1 MLIQILTEIDKFELF
16 VLCFQGRHRDIDLW
30 LIAIRSGSRF
40 AAVVGLVLAAASCL
54 RNGSLLSR
62 DGGSG
67 RGRHSLEVETRTSIK
82 RLLVNQILVINV
94 LLGVALIGGTIYIGE
109 VLVNTQW
116 LLHLLTLD
124 GVLVGGNAILVS
136 KMGK

>member
-1 MLIQILTEIDKFELF
+1 MLTEIDKFELF
-16 VLCFQGRHRDIDLW
+16 VLCSQGRHRDVDLW
-30 LIAIRSGSRF
+30 LIAIRSRSRS

-54 RNGSLLSR
+54 GNGSLLSR
-62 DGGSG
+62 DGGG
-67 RGRHSLEVETRTSIK
+67 RGRHSLEVETGTSIK
-82 RLLVNQILVINV
+82 RLLVNQILVISV

>member
-1 MLIQILTEIDKFELF
+1 MLVQILTEIDEFELF
-16 VLCFQGRHRDIDLW
+16 VLCSQGRHRDIDLW
-30 LIAIRSGSRF
+30 LIAIRSRSRF
-40 AAVVGLVLAAASCL
+40 AAVVGLVLANASCL
-54 RNGSLLSR
+54 GNGSLLSR
-62 DGGSG
+62 DGGGG
-67 RGRHSLEVETRTSIK
+67 RGRHSLEVETGTSVK
-82 RLLVNQILVINV
+82 RLLVNQILVISV

>member
-1 MLIQILTEIDKFELF
+1 
-16 VLCFQGRHRDIDLW
+16 
-30 LIAIRSGSRF
+30 
-40 AAVVGLVLAAASCL
+40 
-54 RNGSLLSR
+54 
-62 DGGSG
+62 
-67 RGRHSLEVETRTSIK
+67 
-82 RLLVNQILVINV
+82 LVISV